1 MSHTILNALQP
12 GAGRRFLL
20 AMMTALAVTAV
31 LSGLLAPWWE
41 DLVQAL
47 GLGRAVAD
55 LLFALCTL
63 LLFLPVMA
71 ALSLPLLGREMAWLR
86 QQIGATDQATASG
99 EQAILAEMQAASPFL
114 QVMDKQ
120 LHGSLQELE
129 QGAMAI
135 IQAINSVYGI
145 STEQMSRISE
155 SMSNGQ
161 QLSAVI
167 QDQSEHSRKVV
178 DILKQHIDE
187 QQQVMRET
195 LDRTERLSRDV
206 SALAPLVGVI
216 ADIAK
221 QTNLLALNAAI
232 EAARAGE
239 AGRGFAVVADEVRK
253 LSSQTANAASEISV
267 RITAATD
274 RAEQELQLAQRAL
287 TQNAS
292 ATNLGTIVAD
302 TAEMERRFAEADRFM
317 QTLMAAVEAGNQQ
330 VLQQLSDALGY
341 IQFQDVVRQRVEQVQ
356 QALREMDGH
365 FEELRQ
371 LAGGQPARSLQ
382 QKLDGHLAQ
391 YVMEGQ
397 RRVHADTL
405 GRPAAAP
412 AAARPAIELF

>member
-1 MSHTILNALQP
+1 MAHTILNALQP

-20 AMMTALAVTAV
+20 ALLGAMAITAV
-31 LSGLLAPWWE
+31 ASGLLAPWWE
-41 DLVQAL
+41 DLVVAV
-47 GLGRAVAD
+47 GLGRVSAD

-71 ALSLPLLGREMAWLR
+71 ALSLPLLGREIAWLR
-86 QQIGATDQATASG
+86 QQIDGGDPAASPQAL
-99 EQAILAEMQAASPFL
+99 LAEVQAASPFL

-145 STEQMSRISE
+145 STEQMSRISD

-302 TAEMERRFAEADRFM
+302 IAEMERRFAEADRFM

-330 VLQQLSDALGY
+330 ALQQLSDALGY

-356 QALREMDGH
+356 QALREMDSH

-405 GRPAAAP
+405 GRPATAP

>member
-1 MSHTILNALQP
+1 MPHTILAALQP

-20 AMMTALAVTAV
+20 ALLGAMALTAV
-31 LSGLLAPWWE
+31 VSGLLAPWWE
-41 DLVQAL
+41 DLVAAL
-47 GLGRAVAD
+47 GLGRISAD

-71 ALSLPLLGREMAWLR
+71 ALSLPLLGREIAWLR
-86 QQIGATDQATASG
+86 QQIDGRDQAG
-99 EQAILAEMQAASPFL
+99 EPPAILAEMQAASPFL

-129 QGAMAI
+129 RGTMAV

-145 STEQMSRISE
+145 STEQMSRISD

-167 QDQSEHSRKVV
+167 QDQSAHSRKVV

-187 QQQVMRET
+187 QQLVMRET
-195 LDRTERLSRDV
+195 LDRTERLSLDV

-274 RAEQELQLAQRAL
+274 RADQELQLAQRAL

-292 ATNLGTIVAD
+292 ATNLGAIVAD
-302 TAEMERRFAEADRFM
+302 IAEMERRFAEADHFM

-356 QALREMDGH
+356 QALREIDGH

-371 LAGGQPARSLQ
+371 LAGGQPAQTLQ

-405 GRPAAAP
+405 GRPGAAP
-412 AAARPAIELF
+412 ATARPAIELF

>member
-1 MSHTILNALQP
+1 MAHTILTSLQP

-20 AMMTALAVTAV
+20 TLLGALALTALATA
-31 LSGLLAPWWE
+31 LLAPWWE
-41 DLVQAL
+41 ALVSTL
-47 GLGRAVAD
+47 LLGRVAAD
-55 LLFALCTL
+55 SLFAMLSL
-63 LLFLPVMA
+63 LLFLLVWSVLA
-71 ALSLPLLGREMAWLR
+71 LPLLRSEILWLLQQIDGGDHSAARAR
-86 QQIGATDQATASG
+86 QQALDS
-99 EQAILAEMQAASPFL
+99 EMQAASPFL

-129 QGAMAI
+129 RGAMAI
-135 IQAINSVYGI
+135 IQTVNSVHAI
-145 STEQMSRISE
+145 SSEQMTRISD
-155 SMSNGQ
+155 SMNNGQ

-167 QDQSEHSRKVV
+167 QDQTEHSRKVV

-239 AGRGFAVVADEVRK
+239 TGRGFAVVADEVRK

-292 ATNLGTIVAD
+292 ATNLGAIVAD
-302 TAEMERRFAEADRFM
+302 IADMEQRFAETDRFM
-317 QTLMAAVEAGNQQ
+317 QGILTAVEAANRQ
-330 VLQQLSDALGY
+330 VLLQLSDALGY

-356 QALREMDGH
+356 YALREMDGH
-365 FEELRQ
+365 FAQLRS
-371 LAGGQPARSLQ
+371 LSDGLPERSLQ

-397 RRVHADTL
+397 RQVHADTL
-405 GRPAAAP
+405 GKAPAAS
-412 AAARPAIELF
+412 AARPAIELF

>member
-71 ALSLPLLGREMAWLR
+71 ALSLPLLGREIAWLR
-86 QQIGATDQATASG
+86 QQIGGADQAAAGSQ
-99 EQAILAEMQAASPFL
+99 QALQAELQAASPFL

-253 LSSQTANAASEISV
+253 LANTTQSNLDATGGAVDNVMNGVRDVGGDVRGMGSQVSGFAGEMAQV
-267 RITAATD
+267 VGKLHGLAATSQD
-274 RAEQELQLAQRAL
+274 SKQRVDSMLAQTESLYARMREVDKELDAILQL
-287 TQNAS
+287 
-292 ATNLGTIVAD
+292 
-302 TAEMERRFAEADRFM
+302 E
-317 QTLMAAVEAGNQQ
+317 QQ
-330 VLQQLSDALGY
+330 
-341 IQFQDVVRQRVEQVQ
+341 
-356 QALREMDGH
+356 
-365 FEELRQ
+365 
-371 LAGGQPARSLQ
+371 
-382 QKLDGHLAQ
+382 
-391 YVMEGQ
+391 
-397 RRVHADTL
+397 
-405 GRPAAAP
+405 
-412 AAARPAIELF
+412 

>member
-1 MSHTILNALQP
+1 MPHTILAALQP

-20 AMMTALAVTAV
+20 ALLGAMALTAV
-31 LSGLLAPWWE
+31 VSGLLAPWWE
-41 DLVQAL
+41 DLVAAL
-47 GLGRAVAD
+47 GLGRISAD

-71 ALSLPLLGREMAWLR
+71 ALSLPLLGREIAWLR
-86 QQIGATDQATASG
+86 QQIDGRDQAG
-99 EQAILAEMQAASPFL
+99 EPPAILAEMQAASPFL

-129 QGAMAI
+129 RGTMAV

-145 STEQMSRISE
+145 STEQMSRISD

-167 QDQSEHSRKVV
+167 QDQSAHSRKVV

-187 QQQVMRET
+187 QQLVMRET
-195 LDRTERLSRDV
+195 LDRTERLSLDV

-274 RAEQELQLAQRAL
+274 RADQELQLAQRAL

-292 ATNLGTIVAD
+292 ATNLGAIVAD
-302 TAEMERRFAEADRFM
+302 IAEMERRFAEADHFM

-371 LAGGQPARSLQ
+371 LAGGQPAQTLQ

-405 GRPAAAP
+405 GRPGAAP
-412 AAARPAIELF
+412 ATARPAIELF